1 MEFYGRQ
8 TELAVLERTRIA
20 AQKGPARMTIV
31 TGRRRVGKTTLIQRS
46 VRNQVALYFFVT
58 QTTEAQLCERFTQA
72 ASQVLNL
79 FLPTGIQ
86 NFSDLF
92 EALMLFSKERHFTLV
107 IDEFQNFATVNP
119 AIFSCLQD
127 TWDRLKDTSRMHLIL
142 SGSSYSMMYRI
153 FEDAHQPL
161 FGRATTKL
169 RAKPFSPS
177 DLKEAL
183 AQAAPDYRKDDLL
196 ALYTFTGGV
205 PFYVADLLD
214 NGAVTLPKIV
224 DWMLSPGTIYKV
236 EGRDLLRLEIGEGS
250 NRYQAIMTAIAL
262 GATKYADIETRSGL
276 KNISPYLERLEF
288 CGFIERRRPI
298 LAKPLTKSSRWV
310 IKDTFLRFWCRFIA
324 ADEGLLEAGFTA
336 STAEKILADYPT
348 FSGPMLERW
357 FREALMETGRYRQ
370 VGAWWDTASG
380 AGGAQNEVDIVALGV
395 SRQSAYVAEVKRQRK
410 AFREK
415 EFLEKVD
422 HLRKTILHGM
432 QVETGLLTLS
442 DM

>member
-107 IDEFQNFATVNP
+107 IDEFQNFATGIS
-119 AIFSCLQD
+119 AIFSCMQD

-169 RAKPFSPS
+169 RVKPFSPS

-183 AQAAPDYRKDDLL
+183 AQAAPD
-196 ALYTFTGGV
+196 
-205 PFYVADLLD
+205 
-214 NGAVTLPKIV
+214 
-224 DWMLSPGTIYKV
+224 
-236 EGRDLLRLEIGEGS
+236 
-250 NRYQAIMTAIAL
+250 
-262 GATKYADIETRSGL
+262 
-276 KNISPYLERLEF
+276 
-288 CGFIERRRPI
+288 
-298 LAKPLTKSSRWV
+298 
-310 IKDTFLRFWCRFIA
+310 
-324 ADEGLLEAGFTA
+324 
-336 STAEKILADYPT
+336 
-348 FSGPMLERW
+348 
-357 FREALMETGRYRQ
+357 
-370 VGAWWDTASG
+370 
-380 AGGAQNEVDIVALGV
+380 
-395 SRQSAYVAEVKRQRK
+395 
-410 AFREK
+410 
-415 EFLEKVD
+415 
-422 HLRKTILHGM
+422 
-432 QVETGLLTLS
+432 
-442 DM
+442 